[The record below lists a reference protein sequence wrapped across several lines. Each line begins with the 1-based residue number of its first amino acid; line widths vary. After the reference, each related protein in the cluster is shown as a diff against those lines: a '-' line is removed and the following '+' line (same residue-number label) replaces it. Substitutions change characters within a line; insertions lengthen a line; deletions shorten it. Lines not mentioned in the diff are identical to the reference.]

1 MGKQIANTNYTL
13 QTLRLILIKPDSLSD
28 CIVSDVVSVWDA
40 KQFPKRSHLRSWI
53 SFFDYH
59 NHYLGIIKKLINN

>member
-40 KQFPKRSHLRSWI
+40 S
-53 SFFDYH
+53 SFLKD
-59 NHYLGIIKKLINN
+59 LI